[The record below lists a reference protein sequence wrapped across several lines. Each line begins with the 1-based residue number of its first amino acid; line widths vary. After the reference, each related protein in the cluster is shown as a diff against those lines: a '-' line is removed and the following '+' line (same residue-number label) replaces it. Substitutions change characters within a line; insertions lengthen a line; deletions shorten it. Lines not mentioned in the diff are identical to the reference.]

1 MLKVVLAD
9 DEKKVL
15 LLMQKLIDW
24 EGLGFEI
31 VGTANDGMT
40 ALDLVREKT
49 PHLLVTDIRMPGC
62 DGIDLIRQAKQIQPG
77 LHFIIV
83 SGYRQFEYAQN
94 ALKYGVEGYLL
105 KPLKQEEM
113 VDLLIGVK
121 DKMGEEAAIEYRLK
135 KSVER
140 EQERIIDT
148 LMLEVR
154 GGVPTSSAVRLFG
167 LESGMEPGGSYFAAV
182 VKSDIP
188 SAAEN
193 QDGYRAMMKHALE
206 IVRQELGQLGCGF
219 AAAARRE
226 GIAIAVYMLAYQPV
240 EVKRCFTKIR
250 KEIEKQRDLFWGIR
264 ATICF
269 GSRKSAADGLTASMR
284 EALWLCAD
292 RLCRPLAVRD
302 AEIDTPDLSQHF
314 TLDSSCKRRFQEA
327 AEYLNG
333 EQYLAELEGS
343 YGAVMATRP
352 LCGRLLE
359 DWFLQ
364 VLTAVRYGIQQG
376 GEADDRFFQRMEDAL
391 WQATDAQELFR
402 LLRDDVSDELDRLR
416 RERSQREARPITDA
430 KRFIQ
435 QHYQEAL
442 RLEDVS
448 SAVGFNATYFSAMF
462 KKETGQNFMDYLT
475 ELRMNKAKELLCSDE
490 NSVQDVADQI
500 GYRDLKYF
508 SRLFKKTTGIS
519 PSEYKKL
526 YR

>member
-1 MLKVVLAD
+1 MLRVVLAD

-15 LLMQKLIDW
+15 LLMRKLIDW

-31 VGTANDGMT
+31 VGMASDGIS
-40 ALDLVREKT
+40 ALDQVREKK

-113 VDLLIGVK
+113 VDLLISLK
-121 DKMGEEAAIEYRLK
+121 EKMGEEAAIEYRLK
-135 KSVER
+135 KSSER

-148 LMLEVR
+148 LMTEVR
-154 GGVPTSSAVRLFG
+154 GGVRTSSTVRSFDLERG
-167 LESGMEPGGSYFAAV
+167 LPEGGSYFAAV
-182 VKSDIP
+182 IKPNIP

-193 QDGYRAMMKHALE
+193 QDGFRAMQKHALE
-206 IVRQELGQLGCGF
+206 IVRQELGQMDCGF
-219 AAAARRE
+219 VASARRE
-226 GIAIAVYMLAYQPV
+226 GIVAAVYTPEYQPV

-264 ATICF
+264 
-269 GSRKSAADGLTASMR
+269 
-284 EALWLCAD
+284 EA
-292 RLCRPLAVRD
+292 
-302 AEIDTPDLSQHF
+302 ETPDFSLHY
-314 TLDSSCKRRFQEA
+314 TLDGAQKRRFQEA
-327 AEYLNG
+327 AACLNT
-333 EQYLAELEGS
+333 EQYAEELEDS
-343 YGAVMATRP
+343 YRAVMSMQP
-352 LCGRLLE
+352 LWGQMLE
-359 DWFLQ
+359 DWFRQ
-364 VLTAVRYGIQQG
+364 ILTAVRYGLQQDG
-376 GEADDRFFQRMEDAL
+376 SADEQFYQRMEDGL
-391 WQATDAQELFR
+391 WQCTNAQELLR
-402 LLRDDVSDELDRLR
+402 LLQDGVSGELNRLR

-430 KRFIQ
+430 KHFIQ
-435 QHYQEAL
+435 QHYQESL

-448 SAVGFNATYFSAMF
+448 NAVGFNATYFSAMF

-475 ELRMNKAKELLCSDE
+475 ELRMNKAKELLCGDE
-490 NSVQDVADQI
+490 CSVQDVAEQV

-519 PSEYKKL
+519 PSDYKKL